1 MMRGRPEPS
10 EAIRAARRSLE
21 GHHHLRIVGELTWSE
36 EERVWAFPVEITIHS
51 ADESLVP
58 HSTRWY
64 FVLDPRY
71 PWGDI
76 ELYPAKDG
84 GIEKTF
90 PHQDY
95 NGSGDDKLPW
105 RSGDL
110 CLRAPGFSLGRSGL
124 DPDPKGECE
133 RIHWYVDRAIEWL
146 DRAARGSLVRDG
158 DEFELP
164 QWKSLP
170 FTVGFFETQDSFA
183 SWQRSPVTLGQ
194 VELVTL
200 GDANAL
206 VARRFLD
213 DRGQAVFEPRWGRH
227 IRESQ
232 DTRVGA
238 WLRLPKVPVL
248 APYAAPMT
256 WGELTASLTA
266 IGLSAGELLQRALRP
281 LRDGKRHVLLLG
293 FPVPRRFGEIAS
305 QLHWQPIM
313 LPELSY
319 GTKPKKGFSSSD
331 KGYWL
336 GDQAT
341 VLGLKKP
348 LTWLSGVNWTV
359 DELGT
364 RGQLAQ
370 ELRRRDLC
378 VIGAGALGSV
388 LTEVLVR
395 GGVHKGAVIDADTV
409 SAGNLVRHS
418 LTLEDVGLSKSER
431 LCRRLNTLSPHADFV
446 PLIARF
452 PELDEA
458 ALRRSAECDT
468 VLDCSGADDVL
479 QALAE
484 EARATDALYVSVAL
498 GRGARRLYVY
508 CAKGRSFPV
517 EEFRDAITPWLT
529 RDADQFKDT
538 TFPWEGVGCWHPV
551 FPATA
556 DQVWLYAATAARR
569 IETAAVDDA
578 PLGLSVFELS
588 PATGVAEEVAG

>member
-1 MMRGRPEPS
+1 MTQQRPEPS

-21 GHHHLRIVGELTWSE
+21 GHQHLAIVGELIWSE
-36 EERVWAFPVEITIHS
+36 EEQVWAFAVEIRTHS
-51 ADESLVP
+51 VNESLMP
-58 HSTRWY
+58 HLTRWY
-64 FVLDPRY
+64 FVLDSRY
-71 PWGDI
+71 PWGDVK
-76 ELYPAKDG
+76 LYPAKKG

-90 PHQDY
+90 PHQDF
-95 NGSGDDKLPW
+95 NGPGDDKHPW

-110 CLRAPGFSLGRSGL
+110 CLRAPGFSLGRSGS
-124 DPDPKGECE
+124 DPDPKGDPE
-133 RIHWYVDRAIEWL
+133 RIRWYVDRAMEWL
-146 DRAARGSLVRDG
+146 ARATKNDLVRSG

-164 QWKSLP
+164 QWKSQA
-170 FTVGFFETQDSFA
+170 FTVGFSETRDSFA
-183 SWQRSPVTLGQ
+183 SWQHLSITSGQ
-194 VELVTL
+194 VEFVTL
-200 GDANAL
+200 RDANAL

-213 DRGQAVFEPRWGRH
+213 DQGHSVVEPSWGRY
-227 IRESQ
+227 IRESK
-232 DTRVGA
+232 DTRLGA
-238 WLRLPKVPVL
+238 WIRLPGLPVL

-256 WGELTASLTA
+256 WGELAACLKTMDLSLEA
-266 IGLSAGELLQRALRP
+266 LLQRALKP
-281 LRDGKRHVLLLG
+281 LRDGTRHVLLLG
-293 FPVPRRFGEIAS
+293 FPVPRRFGESHS

-313 LPELSY
+313 LPELSF
-319 GTKPKKGFSSSD
+319 GAKPRKGFSASE
-331 KGYWL
+331 KGLWL

-348 LTWLSGVNWTV
+348 LTWLSGVNWAV

-370 ELRRRDLC
+370 ELRGRDLC
-378 VIGAGALGSV
+378 VIGAGALGAV

-395 GGVHKGAVIDADTV
+395 GGVHRGVVVDADTV

-446 PLIARF
+446 PFVARF

-458 ALRRSAECDT
+458 ALRHSAECDI
-468 VLDCSGADDVL
+468 VLDCSGTDDVL

-498 GRGARRLYVY
+498 GRGARRFYVY

-517 EEFRDAITPWLT
+517 EEFRDAIAPWLT

-556 DQVWLYAATAARR
+556 DQVWLFAATAARR
-569 IETAAVDDA
+569 IETAAVDNA

-588 PATGVAEEVAG
+588 PATGVAEEVAR